1 MTEPYL
7 SKSKFIS
14 GLQCPKLLW
23 TYYNDSSAIPETDPA
38 TQAIFDQGHLV
49 GELAT
54 SLFPNGIKIDW
65 DAGFDEVISA
75 SSAALTKRTPLFEAG
90 FRNGL
95 TYARADVLNP
105 VSGGQWDLIEVK
117 SGTKV
122 EDVHIQDVA
131 FQKYVYEGAGV
142 PIRRCYLM
150 HIDNSYIRRG
160 AVEAKKLFKKEDIT
174 KEVSSTLSDIPEQVS
189 MMRTIIRSKTCPDI
203 KLNGNCDSPYPC
215 PLQESCWSF
224 LPDRNV
230 FSLHRGG
237 AKKMQLFGDG
247 ILRLADIPDEFP
259 LTDKQRIQV
268 ACERSG
274 RFHINRK
281 AIADF
286 LSSLQYPLYFLDFE
300 TFMTA
305 IPVYD
310 LVRPYQQVPFQYSL
324 SILRSPRGKVE
335 QLGFLADGTK
345 DPRPEI
351 LSRLKSELGKTGSVA
366 AYNASFEKRVLRE
379 CANYYS
385 DFCDWVHN
393 LLPRFVDLLVPFRSL
408 HYYHPDQLGSVSLKA
423 VTPVLTGQGY
433 DKLEISDGSTASLKF
448 LDIAFGDLPK
458 AECAAIRNHL
468 EIYCSQDTR
477 GMIDIL
483 RGLKLM
489 VSDQIANGE

>member
-1 MTEPYL
+1 MTKPYI
-7 SKSKFIS
+7 SKSKFIA

-23 TYYNDSSAIPETDPA
+23 TYYNDNSSIPEPDLG

-49 GELAT
+49 GEMAT
-54 SLFPNGIKIDW
+54 CLFPNGITIDW
-65 DAGFDEVISA
+65 GTEFDNVISA
-75 SSAALTKRTPLFEAG
+75 SIRALAERRPLFEAG

-95 TYARADVLNP
+95 AYARADVLNP
-105 VSGGQWDLIEVK
+105 VSGGKWDLIEVK

-122 EDVHIQDVA
+122 EDVHLRDVA

-150 HIDNSYIRRG
+150 HIDNSYVRRG
-160 AVEAKKLFKKEDIT
+160 PVDAMKLFKKEDIT
-174 KEVSSTLSDIPEQVS
+174 KVVSSTLPDIPEQVS
-189 MMRTIIRSKTCPDI
+189 MMRDIIHSKTCPDI
-203 KLNGNCDSPYPC
+203 KLCGNCDSPYPC

-224 LPDRNV
+224 LPDHNV

-237 AKKMQLFGDG
+237 AKKMELFADG
-247 ILRLADIPDEFP
+247 ILRLADIPDDFP
-259 LTDKQRIQV
+259 LTDKQKIQV
-268 ACERSG
+268 ACERSSQL
-274 RFHINRK
+274 HINK
-281 AIADF
+281 KTIADF

-351 LSRLKSELGKTGSVA
+351 LSRLKSELGKTGSVV

-379 CANYYS
+379 CAAYYP
-385 DFCDWVHN
+385 DYRDWVHN
-393 LLPRFVDLLVPFRSL
+393 LLTRFADLLVPFRSF

-423 VTPVLTGQGY
+423 VMPVLTGQGY
-433 DKLEISDGSTASLKF
+433 DKLAIGDGSTASLRF
-448 LDIAFGDLPK
+448 LDMAFSSLSK
-458 AECAAIRNHL
+458 NECDAIRNHL
-468 EIYCSQDTR
+468 EAYCSQDTR

-483 RGLKLM
+483 YVLRNML
-489 VSDQIANGE
+489 